1 MKGELK
7 EMKKYNDDVLNVPE
21 NFITDSMLWI
31 FNFIIIYLYSNYFNQ
46 IFQEFVKNVARL
58 IIKIS
63 IYPTKDE
70 CHDAVKARIL

>member
-21 NFITDSMLWI
+21 NFITVSMLWI

-70 CHDAVKARIL
+70 CHDVVKTRIL

>member
-1 MKGELK
+1 VERKIDILIKEVIEMKGELK

-46 IFQEFVKNVARL
+46 IF
-58 IIKIS
+58 
-63 IYPTKDE
+63 
-70 CHDAVKARIL
+70 

>member
-1 MKGELK
+1 MERKIDILIKEVIEMKGELK

-46 IFQEFVKNVARL
+46 IF
-58 IIKIS
+58 
-63 IYPTKDE
+63 
-70 CHDAVKARIL
+70 